1 MCSLLSLSVNK
12 ILYTRFYMAQSLVN
26 GSYQRTRRTKRGRRR
41 AKVEPSSQ
49 WGTDHR
55 DPLVERQELCVDL
68 GISEE
73 KWEAIMDIV
82 REEQVAPVFSTELDI
97 QLQQRFGTEMP
108 SYHEF
113 WEGVKAVAVTKDSKQ
128 SNGSVGKYVPFQE
141 LSGKPTGDFYERVDN
156 VREAEEAGVL
166 AAAMSE
172 DVVMET
178 VEAGVA
184 ETLRNQN

>member
-1 MCSLLSLSVNK
+1 
-12 ILYTRFYMAQSLVN
+12 MAQSSVN

-41 AKVEPSSQ
+41 AKRGRRRAKVELPSQ
-49 WGTDHR
+49 WGPHHR

-73 KWEAIMDIV
+73 KWEAIMDIA

-108 SYHEF
+108 SYHEL

-178 VEAGVA
+178 VEEGVA
-184 ETLRNQN
+184 ETSRNQN

>member
-1 MCSLLSLSVNK
+1 M
-12 ILYTRFYMAQSLVN
+12 
-26 GSYQRTRRTKRGRRR
+26 
-41 AKVEPSSQ
+41 
-49 WGTDHR
+49 
-55 DPLVERQELCVDL
+55 
-68 GISEE
+68 
-73 KWEAIMDIV
+73 
-82 REEQVAPVFSTELDI
+82 FSTELDI
-97 QLQQRFGTEMP
+97 QLQQRFGSEMP
-108 SYHEF
+108 SYLEF
-113 WEGVKAVAVTKDSKQ
+113 CEGVKAVAVTKDSKQ

-166 AAAMSE
+166 AAATSE

>member
-1 MCSLLSLSVNK
+1 M
-12 ILYTRFYMAQSLVN
+12 
-26 GSYQRTRRTKRGRRR
+26 
-41 AKVEPSSQ
+41 
-49 WGTDHR
+49 
-55 DPLVERQELCVDL
+55 DL

-128 SNGSVGKYVPFQE
+128 GNGGVGKYVPFQE
-141 LSGKPTGDFYERVDN
+141 VSGKPPGDFHERVDN
-156 VREAEEAGVL
+156 VRVA
-166 AAAMSE
+166 E